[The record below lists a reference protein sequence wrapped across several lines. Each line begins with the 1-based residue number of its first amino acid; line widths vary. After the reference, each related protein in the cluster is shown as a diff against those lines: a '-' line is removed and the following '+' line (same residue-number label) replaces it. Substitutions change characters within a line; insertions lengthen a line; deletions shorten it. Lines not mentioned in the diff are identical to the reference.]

1 MSYFPSDAAVA
12 AAPVV
17 ATRDNPF
24 VGVGRDLNRH
34 SERRDDTAWLDT
46 LARSPG
52 ARYLILDDALRAY
65 LTHDGAGL
73 RWLDATQRAE
83 WLPADLPVSFL
94 GVADGAGY
102 FVAQLDA
109 ARAIPPDQ
117 LAARIE
123 DLRQASARLPAFDA
137 GLFAYAKG
145 LLHWQ
150 QATRFCCRCGS
161 SLALGQGGHR
171 LQCVAPDCA
180 QLHFVRTDPAVIT
193 LVEHDGAC
201 LLGRHAHWAPGL
213 YSLIAGFVEPGESLE
228 EAVRREVAEETGV
241 RVGAVSYHS
250 SQPWPMP
257 ASLMLGF
264 SAVALGREMAARDQ
278 ELEDVRWF
286 TPAEIVAG
294 LRDGTLSMPTPLSV
308 SYRIIADWLRQR
320 AALDLDALRAASR

>member
-1 MSYFPSDAAVA
+1 MPHFPSAAAVA

-24 VGVGRDLNRH
+24 VGVGRVLNRH
-34 SERRDDTAWLDT
+34 AERRGDAAWLDT
-46 LARSPG
+46 LARSPS
-52 ARYLILDDALRAY
+52 ARYLLLDDALRAY
-65 LTHDGAGL
+65 LTPDGEGV

-83 WLPADLPVSFL
+83 LLPAGLPASFL

-102 FVAQLDA
+102 FVVQLDA
-109 ARAIPPDQ
+109 AHAIAPDQ

-123 DLRQASARLPAFDA
+123 DLRQAGPRLSAFDA
-137 GLFAYAKG
+137 GLYAYAKG

-150 QATRFCCRCGS
+150 QSTRHCCRCGS
-161 SLALGQGGHR
+161 PLALEQGGHR
-171 LQCVAPDCA
+171 LQCIAPDCA
-180 QLHFVRTDPAVIT
+180 QQHFVRTDPAVIA

-201 LLGRHAHWAPGL
+201 LLGRHSHWAPGL

-228 EAVRREVAEETGV
+228 DAVRREVAEETGV

-257 ASLMLGF
+257 GSVMLGF
-264 SAVALGREMAARDQ
+264 SALALGREMAARDQ

-294 LRDGTLSMPTPLSV
+294 ISGGTLSMPTSLSV

-320 AALDLDALRAASR
+320 ADLDLDALLARQR